1 VNEYFVPNMAIIL
14 ISGFIA
20 GTICKYLKASPLIG
34 YLVIG
39 AIIGPGCLDLTNVRA
54 YQRAKASHEERIE
67 RDAREEEARRADE
80 EGWQSAATGIDD
92 DDPFAAAPSLESEN
106 AELRRELASARLELE
121 ERNAR
126 KGSAEDA
133 SAEDE
138 FAKMEEGRFAL
149 QAATEFGVLLLLF
162 SIGIE
167 FTFAQLTATAK
178 YMFIGGMLQMGETI
192 ALGILICV
200 IFKMGW
206 VAGLALGSVVAL
218 SSTALVY
225 KTLCD
230 LGRADTRRHAAHEGD
245 PRRPHLPGY
254 RARAATAHSADRP
267 RDNRRTRR
275 LLFP

>member
-1 VNEYFVPNMAIIL
+1 MAIIL

-218 SSTALVY
+218 SSAAL
-225 KTLCD
+225 
-230 LGRADTRRHAAHEGD
+230 RPRSSTRRSATSDAPTRGAR
-245 PRRPHLPGY
+245 RRPSASSSSRISRSCRYCSFCRSSSGQPPNKTSLISLITPG
-254 RARAATAHSADRP
+254 SI
-267 RDNRRTRR
+267 
-275 LLFP
+275 